1 MLTPNPPSSARSA
14 AQERAVSRQA
24 FFRFVAFA
32 TSCICIALLS
42 SPRRRAALLGAGSGG
57 S

>member
-1 MLTPNPPSSARSA
+1 
-14 AQERAVSRQA
+14 VSRQA